1 MTSSRVYLAVPL
13 AIAVGAGGYWLYNAN
28 AIQAGG
34 SLAQIPLNSSVTVPP
49 AFVMAVDNSGS
60 MTFQTLFP
68 GADGA
73 AYWEN
78 DAAATNGYFT
88 GTGANA
94 RLRTQND
101 SSDVSQF
108 HHTIPS
114 TGYRIATSRKAIA
127 PIDNF
132 GFARSSDVNPA
143 YFNPGVTYSPWKKPN
158 AANEIV
164 DYPLASITAT
174 RVNPDSTTPTIN
186 VSSNWRANGTDEY
199 FYVPRGATLPKG
211 TVYYA

>member
-1 MTSSRVYLAVPL
+1 MTSPRVYLALPL

-34 SLAQIPLNSSVTVPP
+34 SLAQTPLNSSVSVPP

-73 AYWEN
+73 AFWEN
-78 DAAATNGYFT
+78 DAASTNGYFI
-88 GTGANA
+88 GSGANA

-101 SSDVSQF
+101 SYDVNQF

-114 TGYRIATSRKAIA
+114 DGYRIANSRKA
-127 PIDNF
+127 
-132 GFARSSDVNPA
+132 
-143 YFNPGVTYSPWKKPN
+143 
-158 AANEIV
+158 
-164 DYPLASITAT
+164 
-174 RVNPDSTTPTIN
+174 
-186 VSSNWRANGTDEY
+186 
-199 FYVPRGATLPKG
+199 
-211 TVYYA
+211 